1 MGKVF
6 DALEKFEKER
16 LMRTSVQALRKA
28 DLEALLKYDRMTGK
42 LDLFDRE
49 IIEDPESPQRLMDNN
64 LVYSDGRLSPKGLN
78 LCEKHE
84 KTLR

>member
-16 LMRTSVQALRKA
+16 LMRTSVLALRKV

-42 LDLFDRE
+42 LGFFNPE
-49 IIEDPESPQRLMDNN
+49 IIKDPESPQRLMDNN

-78 LCEKHE
+78 LCRKHE
-84 KTLR
+84 KTRR

>member
-1 MGKVF
+1 MGKF
-6 DALEKFEKER
+6 FNALEKFEKER
-16 LMRTSVQALRKA
+16 LMRTSVLALRKA

-42 LDLFDRE
+42 LDFFNPE
-49 IIEDPESPQRLMDNN
+49 IIKDPESPQRLMDNN

-78 LCEKHE
+78 LCDKHE